1 MKKAVVIVKKFLD
14 SNKEARVDAYAAQ
27 AAFYIIM
34 GAIPFL
40 MLLLILLQYTPMTK
54 EDLLNVLAEILP
66 GVFRSYLADLVNGI
80 YVTNT
85 ALLSGTAIAALW
97 ASGRTAMAISNGLN
111 SVCGILDRRNYVVS
125 RLRAAWYMFL
135 LLLCL
140 VMALGLLVF
149 GNIVHGWF
157 IGKVPVMEQFSDLII
172 WMRTGGVL
180 VALTILLSAMY
191 AYMPN
196 ITRPFWTQLPGAS
209 GAAISWAVL
218 SYVISIY
225 MTWGQKS
232 AIYGSLTAVVMIMLW
247 LYFCMWI
254 LFAGAQANRMLEEQR
269 MEKKRKYQM
278 EEEE

>member
-135 LLLCL
+135 LAA
-140 VMALGLLVF
+140 VSGD
-149 GNIVHGWF
+149 G
-157 IGKVPVMEQFSDLII
+157 
-172 WMRTGGVL
+172 T
-180 VALTILLSAMY
+180 
-191 AYMPN
+191 
-196 ITRPFWTQLPGAS
+196 GAS
-209 GAAISWAVL
+209 GVWKYCAWMVHWKSSGDGTVFGSYHLDAHRWCSGGIDHFAVGH
-218 SYVISIY
+218 VC
-225 MTWGQKS
+225 
-232 AIYGSLTAVVMIMLW
+232 
-247 LYFCMWI
+247 LY
-254 LFAGAQANRMLEEQR
+254 AQ
-269 MEKKRKYQM
+269 Y
-278 EEEE
+278 